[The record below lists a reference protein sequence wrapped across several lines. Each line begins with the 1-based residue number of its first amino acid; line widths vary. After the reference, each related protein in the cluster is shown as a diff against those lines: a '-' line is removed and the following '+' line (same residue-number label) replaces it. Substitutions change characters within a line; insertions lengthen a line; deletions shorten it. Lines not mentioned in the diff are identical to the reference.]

1 MNYCC
6 CRKFLTAFS
15 ILKTFRGQKERLWNR
30 TGKQKRGV
38 LHLLFLVACVR
49 LFSLSVSTTQFPS
62 DLRLGVVGLSMADT
76 HLKQSRLPSGR
87 LKILIQQ
94 TS

>member
-6 CRKFLTAFS
+6 CRKFLTVFS
-15 ILKTFRGQKERLWNR
+15 ILKTFRGQERLWNR

-38 LHLLFLVACVR
+38 LHLLSLVACVR
-49 LFSLSVSTTQFPS
+49 VFSLSVSTTQFLS
-62 DLRLGVVGLSMADT
+62 DLRVGAMGLSMADT